1 MKKNKLKRLQ
11 YVALG
16 CSFVGYSTYTIVLL
30 LTDKLNDFLKGF
42 LHGLSFVMICTWCVF
57 MVWSAFNKRNP
68 YKLIK

>member
-1 MKKNKLKRLQ
+1 MRKNKLKRLQ

-16 CSFVGYSTYTIVLL
+16 CFFVGYSAYIVVL

-42 LHGLSFVMICTWCVF
+42 LHGLSFVMICTWSVF

-68 YKLIK
+68 YKIIK